1 MNRQRKKILMFHP
14 SLAPYRL
21 DQFNSLN
28 ELFDLTVV
36 FLFDNI
42 WNNKMDQS
50 KLLDHCRFKV
60 LYLLKGPRRKGKVF
74 FRFGMYKMIRKIQPD
89 IIMGFEYSLTT
100 QLLILWKQ
108 LGIITQKIGTTL
120 DDSIDMC
127 HHMQSKLRNLARKRS
142 VKHLDFWVVMS
153 AEVSEFYK
161 NKFNLKEHQLI
172 VSPILQKP
180 ERLRENA
187 RKLEEIAQQYVRE
200 YDLEGKKTLLFV
212 GRLIPEKGLSVFLS
226 TLSSL
231 LLEADNLKFVIVG
244 EGRELSSLQAIM
256 EDQQLR
262 GKVMFAGRLEGEEL
276 HAWYACGSGLVLPS
290 LFEPF
295 GAVVNE
301 ALIFGMP
308 VLCSQYAGAASLITP
323 ERGILFD
330 PKNRNDTLEKT
341 ERFLE
346 MIQSV
351 KEVRLAERPSLMGN
365 YQLQFNKEWEKL
377 T

>member
-74 FRFGMYKMIRKIQPD
+74 FRFGMYRMIRKIQPD

-244 EGRELSSLQAIM
+244 EGRELSSLQEIM

-262 GKVMFAGRLEGEEL
+262 GKVMFEGRLEGEEL

>member
-1 MNRQRKKILMFHP
+1 MRRTELI
-14 SLAPYRL
+14 
-21 DQFNSLN
+21 NSLN

-74 FRFGMYKMIRKIQPD
+74 FRFGMYRMIRKIQPD

-172 VSPILQKP
+172 V
-180 ERLRENA
+180 
-187 RKLEEIAQQYVRE
+187 
-200 YDLEGKKTLLFV
+200 
-212 GRLIPEKGLSVFLS
+212 
-226 TLSSL
+226 
-231 LLEADNLKFVIVG
+231 
-244 EGRELSSLQAIM
+244 
-256 EDQQLR
+256 
-262 GKVMFAGRLEGEEL
+262 
-276 HAWYACGSGLVLPS
+276 
-290 LFEPF
+290 
-295 GAVVNE
+295 
-301 ALIFGMP
+301 
-308 VLCSQYAGAASLITP
+308 
-323 ERGILFD
+323 
-330 PKNRNDTLEKT
+330 
-341 ERFLE
+341 
-346 MIQSV
+346 
-351 KEVRLAERPSLMGN
+351 
-365 YQLQFNKEWEKL
+365 
-377 T
+377 